1 MKVVG
6 ESCVIVTDELIRL
19 APPLSVRVRL
29 AVVKVEGSIGS
40 ENVTSIEPTGPLCG
54 LETVESEAT
63 AGGVAVVGL

>member
-6 ESCVIVTDELIRL
+6 ESCVIVTDESIRL
-19 APPLSVRVRL
+19 GPPLSVRLRF

-63 AGGVAVVGL
+63 AGGVVVVGL